1 MPFGLFV
8 GVNNHFQIAI
18 FGGVL
23 VREERAEAFTWVFT
37 EFVCMMGGKH
47 LQTLLTDQCRAMEVV
62 IEKFMPNTTHRWCK
76 WHVLKKAKE
85 SLGPYYIKRSKFRV
99 QFHKIIHHMLTV
111 DEFETAWK
119 QLIETDGLRKHTYL
133 TQIYE
138 KRDKWAKPYF
148 NGKFCAKMTST

>member
-1 MPFGLFV
+1 MSG
-8 GVNNHFQIAI
+8 
-18 FGGVL
+18 
-23 VREERAEAFTWVFT
+23 
-37 EFVCMMGGKH
+37 
-47 LQTLLTDQCRAMEVV
+47 MEVV

-85 SLGPYYIKRSKFRV
+85 SLGPYYIKRSKFNI

-138 KRDKWAKPYF
+138 KREKWAKPYF
-148 NGKFCAKMTST
+148 NGKFYAKMTST